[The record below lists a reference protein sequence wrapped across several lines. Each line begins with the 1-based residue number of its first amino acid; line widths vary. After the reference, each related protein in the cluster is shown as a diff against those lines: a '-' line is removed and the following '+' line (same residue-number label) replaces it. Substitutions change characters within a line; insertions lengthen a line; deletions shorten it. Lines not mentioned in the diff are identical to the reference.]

1 MKAIILAGGFGSR
14 LDDITKVIPKPLVKI
29 GKHPILLHVL
39 KIYIHYGYTDFIIAL
54 GYKGDKIV
62 EFFKKKNE
70 RTPTNKELIKGHT
83 IFHKIK
89 KKICKITFVHTGYNS
104 LTGGR
109 LKRASKLVDEDEFFL
124 TYGDGLADINLK
136 KLLKVH
142 KKNKTLVTITA
153 VNPPA
158 RFGELK
164 INKNKV
170 LKFSEKKPI
179 KNSWINGGF
188 FVMKKKFIKKIKDD
202 KTILEREPLENIT
215 KSGELSAYKH
225 HGFWQ
230 CMDTKRDKD
239 ILTEVLKKNKY
250 FFK

>member
-1 MKAIILAGGFGSR
+1 
-14 LDDITKVIPKPLVKI
+14 
-29 GKHPILLHVL
+29 
-39 KIYIHYGYTDFIIAL
+39 
-54 GYKGDKIV
+54 
-62 EFFKKKNE
+62 
-70 RTPTNKELIKGHT
+70 
-83 IFHKIK
+83 
-89 KKICKITFVHTGYNS
+89 
-104 LTGGR
+104 
-109 LKRASKLVDEDEFFL
+109 
-124 TYGDGLADINLK
+124 
-136 KLLKVH
+136 LLKVH